1 MDQSPALVKSVL
13 DRVAQRIE
21 SETINFEKIPEELEP
36 AVRRVYE
43 KSKPDAIKLLKKIMG
58 LLRMSKTSLKVPA
71 EEILSKMDDISVT
84 DKISESDYNS
94 LESLYRL
101 SGVYK
106 RMPSRILEEIE
117 KLKAPDLLDIAAG
130 KSSSINA
137 LKIT

>member
-84 DKISESDYNS
+84 DKMSESDYNS